1 MENIV
6 QTGIRMDA
14 DLLESLK
21 MKARQ
26 ERLSLNA
33 YMVNVL
39 EAAVRPMIPKLRR
52 EDFEGKLD
60 ADELA
65 IPVEIP
71 QELIDNDPKIARLLS
86 I

>member
-21 MKARQ
+21 REAKRQ
-26 ERLSLNA
+26 GQSLNSF
-33 YMVNVL
+33 MVKVL
-39 EAAVRPMIPKLRR
+39 AAAVTPVIPKLRR
-52 EDFEGKLD
+52 EDFEGKLE
-60 ADELA
+60 ADDFA

-71 QELIDNDPKIARLLS
+71 QELIDSDPLIARLLE

>member
-1 MENIV
+1 
-6 QTGIRMDA
+6 MDA

-39 EAAVRPMIPKLRR
+39 EAAVRPM
-52 EDFEGKLD
+52 
-60 ADELA
+60 
-65 IPVEIP
+65 
-71 QELIDNDPKIARLLS
+71 ARLLS

>member
-33 YMVNVL
+33 YIVKVL
-39 EAAVRPMIPKLRR
+39 EAVVRPVIPKLKR
-52 EDFEGKLD
+52 EDFEGKLE
-60 ADELA
+60 ANEFA

-71 QELIDNDPKIARLLS
+71 QELIDNDPKIARLLT